1 MLNFLLLFI
10 NLTFRAGLD
19 TRQIDILAH
28 GDQRSAAFMR
38 ECDFVYD
45 GESCLVLKDK
55 YRNEVDLSRYKI
67 VKGVV
72 IHSDALGIFRE
83 YYLSETNSENFNNFI
98 KNELH
103 DSFNINYELTDQI
116 TLHCPSNVKLTIN
129 IGNFLYDAVFNN
141 ALNAFTNNL
150 LFDPVLNY
158 AMDVYAMAYIQK
170 HPHIKALYYSN
181 YPRDCVPDQLL
192 NRLNLEAFSELQ
204 ILEIDDTKAG
214 DSFFSQLEKLTCL
227 EQLHISENPNLTADN
242 IDSLTKLKRLRILKL
257 DCCQNVG
264 NGCLNKISQME
275 NLEYLS
281 IDALDANVQITD
293 EGFKQIARL
302 KNLKRISLGNLSIS
316 DQTLKELSKIESL
329 REVNIY
335 YCPNI
340 TSDGIKSLQTLPELR
355 VLNVSDCQTLAESK
369 TVTVLNF
376 PKLETLSVDFRIEI
390 KSSRLKEL
398 FVSNV
403 TDFDGSSL
411 DFFDSLPSLECLCLD
426 NCQNVSDAGIKRLVR
441 LKNLKS
447 LSINDCPLI
456 IDRSLDY
463 LTENNPVLSVVSK
476 GCPSVKKYDVWDG
489 GLRGMTADIIN
500 QIKYG
505 SCQVY
510 KPEPKKKR

>member
-1 MLNFLLLFI
+1 MLNFLLLFV
-10 NLTFRAGLD
+10 NLTFRASLD
-19 TRQIDILAH
+19 TQQIDILAH

-45 GESCLVLKDK
+45 GESCMVLKDK

-67 VKGVV
+67 IKGVI

-83 YYLSETNSENFNNFI
+83 YDRSETNSENFNNFI
-98 KNELH
+98 KNELY
-103 DSFNINYELTDQI
+103 DSFNVNSELTDQI
-116 TLHCPSNVKLTIN
+116 TLHCPSSLKLTIN

-141 ALNAFTNNL
+141 AHNAFKSNL

-181 YPRDCVPDQLL
+181 YPRDCVPDQML
-192 NRLNLEAFSELQ
+192 NRINLEALSELQ
-204 ILEIDDTKAG
+204 VLEIYDKKAG
-214 DSFFSQLEKLTCL
+214 YAFFSQLEKLSCL
-227 EQLHISENPNLTADN
+227 ERLNIIENPNLTVDS
-242 IDSLTKLKRLRILKL
+242 IDSLTKLKRLRVLKL
-257 DCCQNVG
+257 DCCQNVDDA
-264 NGCLNKISQME
+264 CLNKISEME
-275 NLEYLS
+275 NLEYIY

-293 EGFKQIARL
+293 EGFKQIAQL
-302 KNLKRISLGNLSIS
+302 KNLKRISLGNLSIT
-316 DQTLKELSKIESL
+316 DRALKELSKMESL
-329 REVNIY
+329 REVYIY
-335 YCPNI
+335 HCPNI
-340 TSDGIKSLQTLPELR
+340 TCDGIKSLQTLPELR
-355 VLNVSDCQTLAESK
+355 VLNVSDCKTLAESK

-376 PKLETLSVDFRIEI
+376 PKLETLDADFRFKI

-398 FVSNV
+398 MISNV
-403 TDFDGSSL
+403 TEFNDNSL

-456 IDRSLDY
+456 TDRSLDY
-463 LTENNPVLSVVSK
+463 LKENNPTLSVACRN
-476 GCPSVKKYDVWDG
+476 CPSVKKYEVWDG
-489 GLRGMTADIIN
+489 GLQGMNADIIN

-505 SCQVY
+505 FCQVY

>member
-1 MLNFLLLFI
+1 MLSFVLLFL
-10 NLTFRAGLD
+10 NLTFRVNLDVRPYGLAEEG
-19 TRQIDILAH
+19 TK
-28 GDQRSAAFMR
+28 GGVAFMR

-67 VKGVV
+67 IKGVI

-83 YYLSETNSENFNNFI
+83 YLDETNSENFNNFI
-98 KNELH
+98 KNELCFH
-103 DSFNINYELTDQI
+103 FEIIDYKQADQI
-116 TLHCPSNVKLTIN
+116 ALFCPSRVKLTIN
-129 IGNFLYDAVFNN
+129 IGNLLYDAVFNN
-141 ALNAFTNNL
+141 ALNAFENTL

-158 AMDVYAMAYIQK
+158 AMDVYVMAYIHK

-181 YPRDCVPDQLL
+181 YPRDYVPHQLL
-192 NRLNLEAFSELQ
+192 NRLNLESLSELQ
-204 ILEIDDTKAG
+204 VLEIYDKKAG
-214 DSFFSQLEKLTCL
+214 YAFFSQLEKLSCL
-227 EQLHISENPNLTADN
+227 ERLNIIENPNLSVDS
-242 IDSLTKLKRLRILKL
+242 IDSLTKLKRLRVLKL
-257 DCCQNVG
+257 DCCQNVDDA
-264 NGCLNKISQME
+264 CLNKVSEME
-275 NLEYLS
+275 NLEYLF

-293 EGFKQIARL
+293 EGFKQIAQL
-302 KNLKRISLGNLSIS
+302 KNLKRISLGNLSIT
-316 DQTLKELSKIESL
+316 DRALKELSKMESL

-355 VLNVSDCQTLAESK
+355 VLNASDCKTLAESK

-376 PKLETLSVDFRIEI
+376 PKLETLSVDFQIEI

-398 FVSNV
+398 LVSNV
-403 TDFDGSSL
+403 TEFNDNSL

-456 IDRSLDY
+456 TDRSLDY
-463 LTENNPVLSVVSK
+463 LTENNPVLSVVSR

-489 GLRGMTADIIN
+489 GLQGITADIEK
-500 QIKYG
+500 QILYG
-505 SCQVY
+505 FCQVY
-510 KPEPKKKR
+510 KPESKKKR